1 MRMAGADRV
10 PPPNDAAGRRGAAA
24 PGARPIRLLIVDD
37 SATMRSLIRHA
48 LGGDGR
54 IEIVGEAADA
64 SQARELIKALDP
76 DILTLDV
83 EMPGMD
89 GLSFLGHLMR
99 LRPMPVVMISAETR
113 RGAGAALDA
122 LALGAVDCVGKPAGA
137 EPGFAGL
144 GDRIVAAARARLRRR
159 PGNVQAPVP
168 TDGYRWNGRYVLIGA
183 STGGVEALE
192 TLLAGLPENGPPVLI
207 TQHMPAAFL
216 ERFATRLNARARLR
230 VKLAADGM
238 PIRQGCAFLAPGGR
252 MHLTLAPGEP
262 PECRLREATAGAGYC
277 PSVDEMFLS
286 ALPVAER
293 SVAVILTGMGR
304 DGAEGMRR
312 LRRAGA
318 ECLAQDADSSVI
330 FGMPRAALANGGA
343 REAVPLGDMAAR
355 IRGLTAAPRHPPDG
369 PRAA

>member
-1 MRMAGADRV
+1 MRTASADRN
-10 PPPNDAAGRRGAAA
+10 PPPDRRAGHWQAAV
-24 PGARPIRLLIVDD
+24 PGARPVRLLTVDD

-48 LGGDGR
+48 LRDDRR
-54 IEIVGEAADA
+54 IEIVGEAGDA
-64 SQARELIKALDP
+64 TQARELIKALNP

-122 LALGAVDCVGKPAGA
+122 LALGAVDCVGKPAGD

-144 GDRIVAAARARLRRR
+144 GDRIVAAARARLRR
-159 PGNVQAPVP
+159 PGNVKAPDP
-168 TDGYRWNGRYVLIGA
+168 AAGYRWNGRYVLIGA
-183 STGGVEALE
+183 STGGVAALE

-216 ERFATRLNARARLR
+216 ERFATRLNARSRLR
-230 VKLAADGM
+230 VTLAADGM
-238 PIRQGCAFLAPGGR
+238 PIRPGCAFVAPGGR
-252 MHLTLAPGEP
+252 MHLALAPGQP
-262 PECRLREATAGAGYC
+262 PECLLREAAAGTGYC

-312 LRRAGA
+312 LHQAGA
-318 ECLAQDADSSVI
+318 ECLAQDAESSVI
-330 FGMPRAALANGGA
+330 FGMPRAALANGAA
-343 REAVPLGDMAAR
+343 REAVPLDDMAAR
-355 IRGLTAAPRHPPDG
+355 ILALTADVPCPPERTG
-369 PRAA
+369 PE